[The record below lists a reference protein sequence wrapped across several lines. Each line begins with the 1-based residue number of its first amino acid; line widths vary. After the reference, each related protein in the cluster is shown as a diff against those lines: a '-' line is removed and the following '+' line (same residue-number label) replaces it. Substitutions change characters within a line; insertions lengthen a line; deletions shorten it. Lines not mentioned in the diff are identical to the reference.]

1 MTSTNSNN
9 SKGDLIARTVTL
21 GLDAPTF
28 EAQPSGPPH
37 DRTFT
42 AVVRIGSRVLG
53 EGQGRTK
60 REAERAAAEQAL
72 QELNAPTSAEIPV
85 AEIPVAGSPV
95 PAGPWPIYAQV
106 LAESVEAALE
116 FAEDNDTLAD
126 VQAAAARFYRDL
138 LTDLG
143 HHPEGNA

>member
-1 MTSTNSNN
+1 MSSIN
-9 SKGDLIARTVTL
+9 SKGDLIARAVTL

-28 EAQPSGPPH
+28 EAEPSGPPH
-37 DRTFT
+37 DRTFR

-53 EGQGRTK
+53 QGQGRTK

-72 QELNAPTSAEIPV
+72 QELNAPADPEPRAS
-85 AEIPVAGSPV
+85 
-95 PAGPWPIYAQV
+95 AGPWPIYAPV
-106 LAESVEAALE
+106 LAQSVEAALE
-116 FAEDNDTLAD
+116 FAEEGDTLAD

-143 HHPEGNA
+143 YGPEGDA